1 MIVASRTGL
10 AGVLAACLL
19 IHPAVGAVTWVHF
32 EKAAVKRD
40 VSERLRRGVEEDEL
54 VVLEFSLEQAQ
65 ALLHWESPR
74 EFEYRGRMYDLI
86 ETRILGQTVVYKCWK
101 DDEETRLNNRLKEL
115 APQES
120 GETLDPKGD
129 ELGGRLPA
137 VRPLP
142 CTQCRQEAHRGL
154 RAVSEPQRPQRAATG
169 PVALP
174 WLSGDRRGAGGV
186 GDN

>member
-54 VVLEFSLEQAQ
+54 VVLEFSLEQAQAQ

-129 ELGGRLPA
+129 DERPD
-137 VRPLP
+137 VRPMTSHGAVVCDWRFP
-142 CTQCRQEAHRGL
+142 DSGL
-154 RAVSEPQRPQRAATG
+154 SPLRHVSPVGPRSAAPRPLTPPPKPA
-169 PVALP
+169 
-174 WLSGDRRGAGGV
+174 
-186 GDN
+186 